1 MQEFKNI
8 CRRHPDK
15 LILFVILAFSLLGDS
30 MLYAVLP
37 AQAGIIGLSV
47 GQVGILLSINRIIRF
62 GSNFWAASIF
72 RRFGTEI
79 PFAGAVVA
87 GTATT
92 VLYGFHQG
100 FLYLLAMRLIWGI
113 SYSLMRLKIL
123 VDIFSED
130 ESDSRSSQ
138 ESSKPEE
145 NKSKEGRLSGLFQ
158 SVTRTGGLAGMI
170 LGGFLAGGF
179 NFTLAAY
186 LLGAV
191 SVVGAAL
198 LLYFYFRFY
207 GGEVNDEEK
216 GEVVVPEKSGLT
228 SLLNLIRDPSFA
240 ALLAAGLA
248 VHFTARGVINSSY
261 GFYLNQLY
269 GDEIGILVWTV
280 SIAAVSGMVLS
291 SRYLFDIVFSPFMGY
306 LSDIL
311 DSRALLKIALIA
323 QGILLFIFALVDI
336 PLVVLLLPGAIF
348 LLTSLLVV
356 LLYVNTGKFT
366 GYSLRSRMAGLT
378 TAGDVGAALGPLA
391 LNLVGLGLP
400 VQRLYIL
407 CALFLLGAA
416 ALYHRDSRPDG

>member
-1 MQEFKNI
+1 MKEFKDI
-8 CRRHPDK
+8 CRHHPDK
-15 LILFVILAFSLLGDS
+15 LILCVIIAFSLLGDS

-37 AQAGIIGLSV
+37 AKAGILGLSV

-79 PFAGAVVA
+79 PFAAAVLA

-92 VLYGFHQG
+92 LLYGFHQG
-100 FLYLLAMRLIWGI
+100 FLYLLVMRLIWGI

-123 VDIFSED
+123 VHIFSDD
-130 ESDSRSSQ
+130 EYDSRASQ
-138 ESSKPEE
+138 EDSRPEE
-145 NKSKEGRLSGLFQ
+145 NKNNEGRLSGLFQ

-179 NFTLAAY
+179 NFSLAAY
-186 LLGAV
+186 LLGAI
-191 SVVGAAL
+191 SVGGSLL

-207 GGEVNDEEK
+207 GSKREDEKK
-216 GEVVVPEKSGLT
+216 GEVVVPEKSGLV
-228 SLLNLIRDPSFA
+228 SLFNLIRDPSFV

-248 VHFTARGVINSSY
+248 VHFTTRGVINSSY

-269 GDEIGILVWTV
+269 GEEIGIFVWSF

-306 LSDIL
+306 ISDIL
-311 DSRALLKIALIA
+311 DSRVLLKAALIA
-323 QGILLFIFALVDI
+323 QGFLLVIFALVDV

-348 LLTSLLVV
+348 MLTSLLVV
-356 LLYVNTGKFT
+356 LLYVNTAKFT
-366 GYSLRSRMAGLT
+366 GYNLRIRMAGMT

-391 LNLVGLGLP
+391 LNLVGLGLT
-400 VQRLYIL
+400 VQRLYII
-407 CALFLLGAA
+407 CALFLLVSA